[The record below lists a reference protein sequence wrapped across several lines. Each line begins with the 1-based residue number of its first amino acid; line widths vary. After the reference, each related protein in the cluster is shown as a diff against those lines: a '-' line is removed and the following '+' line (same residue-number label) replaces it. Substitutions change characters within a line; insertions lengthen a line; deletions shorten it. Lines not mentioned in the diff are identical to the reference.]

1 MIGGVENGRG
11 NMTSNERWIELRC
24 KVQEQIDTILQSRKG
39 SALLSKRQESAI
51 AAYEKALEIMSELWF
66 K

>member
-1 MIGGVENGRG
+1 
-11 NMTSNERWIELRC
+11 MTSNERWIELRC

-39 SALLSKRQESAI
+39 TALLSKRQEAAI
-51 AAYEKALEIMSELWF
+51 AAYEDVQNIMHTLWF